1 MLTDKIS
8 IGTKFG
14 TEKFAVE
21 VSVKIAES
29 MGDML
34 GIAAGP
40 RKQVNMTEGERKLA
54 EEFVVAMFNR
64 GWRIWAQER
73 SGARDFVASA
83 TVAERKDVASL
94 TAKVQKIVNDAD
106 PLAPAKRVGRPA
118 KPAEVNMTDEV
129 AKAMKKG
136 DTKALA
142 ELLAAQGVKI
152 TFNTNA

>member
-21 VSVKIAES
+21 VSVKIAENEK
-29 MGDML
+29 DMQE
-34 GIAAGP
+34 IALHGRSFNDAG
-40 RKQVNMTEGERKLA
+40 NEATAFM
-54 EEFVVAMFNR
+54 VAMFNR

-73 SGARDFVASA
+73 SGARDFVAA
-83 TVAERKDVASL
+83 TTVADRKDISAL
-94 TAKVQKIVNDAD
+94 TAKVQAIVDGAD

-118 KPAEVNMTDEV
+118 KPAEVKMTDDV

-142 ELLAAQGVKI
+142 ELLAAQGIKI
-152 TFNTNA
+152 NFSA